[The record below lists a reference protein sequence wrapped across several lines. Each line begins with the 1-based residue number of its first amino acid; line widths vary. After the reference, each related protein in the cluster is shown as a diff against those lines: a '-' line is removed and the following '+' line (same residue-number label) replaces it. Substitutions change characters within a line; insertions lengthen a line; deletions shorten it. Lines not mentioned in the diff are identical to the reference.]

1 MSTVKEPLHPLRTA
15 RYLWLGIL
23 LCALVGGACFLGGRW
38 SAGRSET
45 AKIDTVVLQNQLSE
59 IRELATVTYAYTNMA
74 QFESSNDFY
83 GVKIPFTTK
92 SFILTYDGT
101 VKAGVD
107 LDGAEVSVSGT
118 TVTITL
124 PEAEILSHEIDEDSM
139 EVFDEKTSIFNPFT
153 VEDFTSFQSD
163 QKAAMEE
170 KALSRGLLA
179 EARAKAVSSVEQL
192 FAAALPDTYTVTVQ
206 YKTEAE
212 PRLRLFSCQD
222 IVPQGLRRVRQ
233 MVRPGVLQLLP
244 APKSP
249 GDAAGRQ
256 AAVVGRLHI
265 HAAVSHKQR
274 LLRAHCQVGQ
284 QSVDARRVRL
294 HRHSLDLAPHQM
306 EDTGK
311 VVFHDLPAK
320 AVRLVGVNRQGH
332 SPSPQPLQQCRDAVI
347 GPCLVH
353 VVGAVIGGK
362 LGESIGQQ
370 QGTAALLRRKPPHQI
385 GDSMAHHGLELLCGV
400 LRPAVPAADPVSGIG
415 QVLNRVQQGAVQ
427 VKDHCMIHG
436 PSPLFFGKIVF
447 ILSISPHRYNWH
459 SNRKARFSPR
469 LFYESFP
476 SFHRGQGFQPLPVSR
491 THSRKPA
498 ALASSAAWP

>member
-101 VKAGVD
+101 
-107 LDGAEVSVSGT
+107 
-118 TVTITL
+118 ITL

-170 KALSRGLLA
+170 NALSRGLLA

-206 YKTEAE
+206 
-212 PRLRLFSCQD
+212 
-222 IVPQGLRRVRQ
+222 
-233 MVRPGVLQLLP
+233 
-244 APKSP
+244 
-249 GDAAGRQ
+249 
-256 AAVVGRLHI
+256 
-265 HAAVSHKQR
+265 
-274 LLRAHCQVGQ
+274 
-284 QSVDARRVRL
+284 
-294 HRHSLDLAPHQM
+294 
-306 EDTGK
+306 
-311 VVFHDLPAK
+311 
-320 AVRLVGVNRQGH
+320 
-332 SPSPQPLQQCRDAVI
+332 
-347 GPCLVH
+347 
-353 VVGAVIGGK
+353 
-362 LGESIGQQ
+362 
-370 QGTAALLRRKPPHQI
+370 
-385 GDSMAHHGLELLCGV
+385 
-400 LRPAVPAADPVSGIG
+400 
-415 QVLNRVQQGAVQ
+415 
-427 VKDHCMIHG
+427 
-436 PSPLFFGKIVF
+436 
-447 ILSISPHRYNWH
+447 
-459 SNRKARFSPR
+459 
-469 LFYESFP
+469 
-476 SFHRGQGFQPLPVSR
+476 
-491 THSRKPA
+491 
-498 ALASSAAWP
+498 

>member
-74 QFESSNDFY
+74 QFESSND
-83 GVKIPFTTK
+83 FTTK

-206 YKTEAE
+206 
-212 PRLRLFSCQD
+212 
-222 IVPQGLRRVRQ
+222 
-233 MVRPGVLQLLP
+233 
-244 APKSP
+244 
-249 GDAAGRQ
+249 
-256 AAVVGRLHI
+256 
-265 HAAVSHKQR
+265 
-274 LLRAHCQVGQ
+274 
-284 QSVDARRVRL
+284 
-294 HRHSLDLAPHQM
+294 
-306 EDTGK
+306 
-311 VVFHDLPAK
+311 
-320 AVRLVGVNRQGH
+320 
-332 SPSPQPLQQCRDAVI
+332 
-347 GPCLVH
+347 
-353 VVGAVIGGK
+353 
-362 LGESIGQQ
+362 
-370 QGTAALLRRKPPHQI
+370 
-385 GDSMAHHGLELLCGV
+385 
-400 LRPAVPAADPVSGIG
+400 
-415 QVLNRVQQGAVQ
+415 
-427 VKDHCMIHG
+427 
-436 PSPLFFGKIVF
+436 
-447 ILSISPHRYNWH
+447 
-459 SNRKARFSPR
+459 
-469 LFYESFP
+469 
-476 SFHRGQGFQPLPVSR
+476 
-491 THSRKPA
+491 
-498 ALASSAAWP
+498 

>member
-1 MSTVKEPLHPLRTA
+1 MYYRNDYNSPHEPWEQPIETTGHVVEEPGHKEPKKKKSFGGKIVALCLV
-15 RYLWLGIL
+15 
-23 LCALVGGACFLGGRW
+23 CALVGGACFLGGRW

-206 YKTEAE
+206 
-212 PRLRLFSCQD
+212 
-222 IVPQGLRRVRQ
+222 
-233 MVRPGVLQLLP
+233 
-244 APKSP
+244 
-249 GDAAGRQ
+249 
-256 AAVVGRLHI
+256 
-265 HAAVSHKQR
+265 
-274 LLRAHCQVGQ
+274 
-284 QSVDARRVRL
+284 
-294 HRHSLDLAPHQM
+294 
-306 EDTGK
+306 
-311 VVFHDLPAK
+311 
-320 AVRLVGVNRQGH
+320 
-332 SPSPQPLQQCRDAVI
+332 
-347 GPCLVH
+347 
-353 VVGAVIGGK
+353 
-362 LGESIGQQ
+362 
-370 QGTAALLRRKPPHQI
+370 
-385 GDSMAHHGLELLCGV
+385 
-400 LRPAVPAADPVSGIG
+400 
-415 QVLNRVQQGAVQ
+415 
-427 VKDHCMIHG
+427 
-436 PSPLFFGKIVF
+436 
-447 ILSISPHRYNWH
+447 
-459 SNRKARFSPR
+459 
-469 LFYESFP
+469 
-476 SFHRGQGFQPLPVSR
+476 
-491 THSRKPA
+491 
-498 ALASSAAWP
+498 

>member
-92 SFILTYDGT
+92 
-101 VKAGVD
+101 AGVD

-170 KALSRGLLA
+170 NALSRGLLA

-206 YKTEAE
+206 
-212 PRLRLFSCQD
+212 
-222 IVPQGLRRVRQ
+222 
-233 MVRPGVLQLLP
+233 
-244 APKSP
+244 
-249 GDAAGRQ
+249 
-256 AAVVGRLHI
+256 
-265 HAAVSHKQR
+265 
-274 LLRAHCQVGQ
+274 
-284 QSVDARRVRL
+284 
-294 HRHSLDLAPHQM
+294 
-306 EDTGK
+306 
-311 VVFHDLPAK
+311 
-320 AVRLVGVNRQGH
+320 
-332 SPSPQPLQQCRDAVI
+332 
-347 GPCLVH
+347 
-353 VVGAVIGGK
+353 
-362 LGESIGQQ
+362 
-370 QGTAALLRRKPPHQI
+370 
-385 GDSMAHHGLELLCGV
+385 
-400 LRPAVPAADPVSGIG
+400 
-415 QVLNRVQQGAVQ
+415 
-427 VKDHCMIHG
+427 
-436 PSPLFFGKIVF
+436 
-447 ILSISPHRYNWH
+447 
-459 SNRKARFSPR
+459 
-469 LFYESFP
+469 
-476 SFHRGQGFQPLPVSR
+476 
-491 THSRKPA
+491 
-498 ALASSAAWP
+498 

>member
-101 VKAGVD
+101 VKAG
-107 LDGAEVSVSGT
+107 T

-206 YKTEAE
+206 
-212 PRLRLFSCQD
+212 
-222 IVPQGLRRVRQ
+222 
-233 MVRPGVLQLLP
+233 
-244 APKSP
+244 
-249 GDAAGRQ
+249 
-256 AAVVGRLHI
+256 
-265 HAAVSHKQR
+265 
-274 LLRAHCQVGQ
+274 
-284 QSVDARRVRL
+284 
-294 HRHSLDLAPHQM
+294 
-306 EDTGK
+306 
-311 VVFHDLPAK
+311 
-320 AVRLVGVNRQGH
+320 
-332 SPSPQPLQQCRDAVI
+332 
-347 GPCLVH
+347 
-353 VVGAVIGGK
+353 
-362 LGESIGQQ
+362 
-370 QGTAALLRRKPPHQI
+370 
-385 GDSMAHHGLELLCGV
+385 
-400 LRPAVPAADPVSGIG
+400 
-415 QVLNRVQQGAVQ
+415 
-427 VKDHCMIHG
+427 
-436 PSPLFFGKIVF
+436 
-447 ILSISPHRYNWH
+447 
-459 SNRKARFSPR
+459 
-469 LFYESFP
+469 
-476 SFHRGQGFQPLPVSR
+476 
-491 THSRKPA
+491 
-498 ALASSAAWP
+498 

>member
-101 VKAGVD
+101 VKAGAPGPGRGGGVRP
-107 LDGAEVSVSGT
+107 AAPR
-118 TVTITL
+118 VTITL

-206 YKTEAE
+206 
-212 PRLRLFSCQD
+212 
-222 IVPQGLRRVRQ
+222 
-233 MVRPGVLQLLP
+233 
-244 APKSP
+244 
-249 GDAAGRQ
+249 
-256 AAVVGRLHI
+256 
-265 HAAVSHKQR
+265 
-274 LLRAHCQVGQ
+274 
-284 QSVDARRVRL
+284 
-294 HRHSLDLAPHQM
+294 
-306 EDTGK
+306 
-311 VVFHDLPAK
+311 
-320 AVRLVGVNRQGH
+320 
-332 SPSPQPLQQCRDAVI
+332 
-347 GPCLVH
+347 
-353 VVGAVIGGK
+353 
-362 LGESIGQQ
+362 
-370 QGTAALLRRKPPHQI
+370 
-385 GDSMAHHGLELLCGV
+385 
-400 LRPAVPAADPVSGIG
+400 
-415 QVLNRVQQGAVQ
+415 
-427 VKDHCMIHG
+427 
-436 PSPLFFGKIVF
+436 
-447 ILSISPHRYNWH
+447 
-459 SNRKARFSPR
+459 
-469 LFYESFP
+469 
-476 SFHRGQGFQPLPVSR
+476 
-491 THSRKPA
+491 
-498 ALASSAAWP
+498 

>member
-38 SAGRSET
+38 SA
-45 AKIDTVVLQNQLSE
+45 AQWE

-206 YKTEAE
+206 
-212 PRLRLFSCQD
+212 
-222 IVPQGLRRVRQ
+222 
-233 MVRPGVLQLLP
+233 
-244 APKSP
+244 
-249 GDAAGRQ
+249 
-256 AAVVGRLHI
+256 
-265 HAAVSHKQR
+265 
-274 LLRAHCQVGQ
+274 
-284 QSVDARRVRL
+284 
-294 HRHSLDLAPHQM
+294 
-306 EDTGK
+306 
-311 VVFHDLPAK
+311 
-320 AVRLVGVNRQGH
+320 
-332 SPSPQPLQQCRDAVI
+332 
-347 GPCLVH
+347 
-353 VVGAVIGGK
+353 
-362 LGESIGQQ
+362 
-370 QGTAALLRRKPPHQI
+370 
-385 GDSMAHHGLELLCGV
+385 
-400 LRPAVPAADPVSGIG
+400 
-415 QVLNRVQQGAVQ
+415 
-427 VKDHCMIHG
+427 
-436 PSPLFFGKIVF
+436 
-447 ILSISPHRYNWH
+447 
-459 SNRKARFSPR
+459 
-469 LFYESFP
+469 
-476 SFHRGQGFQPLPVSR
+476 
-491 THSRKPA
+491 
-498 ALASSAAWP
+498 

>member
-170 KALSRGLLA
+170 KRASGGGSRQSRLQR
-179 EARAKAVSSVEQL
+179 RAAVCRRTAGHIHRHGPIKNRGG
-192 FAAALPDTYTVTVQ
+192 AAAPPLLMPGYSLPGPPACPPDGP
-206 YKTEAE
+206 
-212 PRLRLFSCQD
+212 PR
-222 IVPQGLRRVRQ
+222 
-233 MVRPGVLQLLP
+233 RPP
-244 APKSP
+244 AP
-249 GDAAGRQ
+249 AGSE
-256 AAVVGRLHI
+256 I
-265 HAAVSHKQR
+265 
-274 LLRAHCQVGQ
+274 
-284 QSVDARRVRL
+284 
-294 HRHSLDLAPHQM
+294 
-306 EDTGK
+306 
-311 VVFHDLPAK
+311 
-320 AVRLVGVNRQGH
+320 
-332 SPSPQPLQQCRDAVI
+332 
-347 GPCLVH
+347 
-353 VVGAVIGGK
+353 
-362 LGESIGQQ
+362 
-370 QGTAALLRRKPPHQI
+370 
-385 GDSMAHHGLELLCGV
+385 
-400 LRPAVPAADPVSGIG
+400 
-415 QVLNRVQQGAVQ
+415 
-427 VKDHCMIHG
+427 
-436 PSPLFFGKIVF
+436 
-447 ILSISPHRYNWH
+447 
-459 SNRKARFSPR
+459 PR
-469 LFYESFP
+469 
-476 SFHRGQGFQPLPVSR
+476 
-491 THSRKPA
+491 
-498 ALASSAAWP
+498 